1 VVMRIEINEL
11 CMNFLNSMN
20 NVEELQME
28 SERMVVGLTAI

>member
-1 VVMRIEINEL
+1 MRIEINEL

-28 SERMVVGLTAI
+28 SERMVVRLTAI